1 MIDTTL
7 IQLAV
12 VIAFSAICLVLTLK
26 STAPIINFIVGCFT
40 LIIAATTIGLD
51 ADLFFNGWIQ
61 IFAFIMALVCML
73 SGYMNWKR

>member
-12 VIAFSAICLVLTLK
+12 VIAFSALCIILTLK

-51 ADLFFNGWIQ
+51 SQLFFNGWIQ
-61 IFAFIMALVCML
+61 VFAFIMAIVCML
-73 SGYMNWKR
+73 SGYNTWKR